1 MASHHNE
8 PDFRRFFESAP
19 GLYLVLTPD
28 LRIVA
33 VSNAWLS
40 ATMTRREDLIGKPL
54 FEVFPKNPADPGATG
69 ETNLLASLGRV
80 LKNGAADAMPVQKY
94 DVRHPASSGGAF
106 EERYWSPLNAPVLG
120 ANGEVEFIIH
130 SVEDVTEL
138 RRVLEA
144 VPEAIFEADEAGRID
159 LVNDS
164 AVRMF
169 RYTREELL
177 KLNIDELVPEP
188 QREAHGEYR
197 SEYQQNP
204 RTRSMGQGFELSA
217 RRKDGSTFPAEI
229 SLSPNISGG
238 RFKAI
243 ASVRDITERR
253 RAEAQIEQHRALL
266 VSSARLST
274 LGAMA
279 SGIAHEIGNPLTIIH
294 ATASDLMTALEGGE
308 QVTPESLGQGLARI
322 RQTAN
327 RITTIVKSMRA
338 LAREGAQDERRSTRV
353 ARIADDALGICRDSF
368 RMGSVDLRLPEIDPA
383 LSILCREVQIAQVLL
398 NLLQNAYD
406 AAMDGPGPKWVRLD
420 VEARDAWVVFSVTD
434 SGPGVPIHVRHR
446 IMEPFFTTKE
456 VGKGTGLGLS
466 ISRSVVEE
474 HGGELGFTEKD
485 GNTCFYFRLPRL

>member
-1 MASHHNE
+1 MASYQNA
-8 PDFRRFFESAP
+8 PDFRRLFESAP

-28 LRIVA
+28 FHIVA
-33 VSNAWLS
+33 VSDAYLS
-40 ATMTRREDLIGKPL
+40 ATMTRREDVIGKPL
-54 FEVFPKNPADPGATG
+54 FEVFPDNPADAGATG
-69 ETNLLASLGRV
+69 EANLLASLGRV
-80 LKNGAADAMPVQKY
+80 LKNRAPDAMPVQKY
-94 DVRHPASSGGAF
+94 DIRRPASSGGAF
-106 EERYWSPLNAPVLG
+106 EERYWSPLNAPVFD

-144 VPEAIFEADEAGRID
+144 VPEAIFEADEVGHID

-169 RYTREELL
+169 GYSREEMLQ
-177 KLNIDELVPEP
+177 LNIDELVPEP
-188 QREAHGEYR
+188 QREGHAEYR
-197 SEYQQNP
+197 YEYLRNP
-204 RTRSMGQGFELSA
+204 RTRSMGQGSELSA

-253 RAEAQIEQHRALL
+253 RAEAQLEQHRALL
-266 VSSARLST
+266 LSSARLST

-279 SGIAHEIGNPLTIIH
+279 GGIAHEIGNPLTIIH
-294 ATASDLMTALEGGE
+294 ATASDLVSALEAGE
-308 QVTPESLGQGLARI
+308 PVTRKLLAHDLDRI

-327 RITTIVKSMRA
+327 RITDIVKSMRA
-338 LAREGAQDERRSTRV
+338 LAREGSQDEMRPTRV
-353 ARIADDALGICRDSF
+353 VRIVEDALGICRDNF
-368 RMGSVDLRLPEIDPA
+368 RMSSVDLRPREIDRA
-383 LSILCREVQIAQVLL
+383 LSIPCREVQIAQVLL

-420 VEARDAWVVFSVTD
+420 VEAGDAWVVFSVTD
-434 SGPGVPIHVRHR
+434 SGPGVPLHVRHR

-466 ISRSVVEE
+466 ISRSVIEE

-485 GNTCFYFRLPRL
+485 GNTCFYFRLPRF